1 MAAMS
6 NDSGLSPRH
15 IRRPWAAAAN
25 LGQLSWFFGN
35 LYEATV
41 DVPRLLLDAQEQRR
55 PGFMT
60 PGSPLRYY
68 APVAPLTI
76 AVTTAALIDAWR
88 AGGDRRMVV
97 AATLNMAVAVA
108 LTGYLV
114 RTVNVRMLS
123 SATPPESSERQRMI
137 KTWHRA
143 NGVRLTAVAGALFTL
158 RRAARSVP

>member
-1 MAAMS
+1 MS
-6 NDSGLSPRH
+6 NGSAPPRR

-25 LGQLSWFFGN
+25 VGQLSWFFGN
-35 LYEATV
+35 LYEAAV
-41 DVPRLLLDAQEQRR
+41 DVPRLLLDAQQQRR
-55 PGFMT
+55 PGLLT

-76 AVTTAALIDAWR
+76 TATTAALIGIWR

-97 AATLNMAVAVA
+97 AATVNTAVAVA

-114 RTVNVRMLS
+114 RTVNIRLLS
-123 SATPPESSERQRMI
+123 SATPPDSSERERMVR
-137 KTWHRA
+137 TWHRA
-143 NGVRLTAVAGALFTL
+143 NNVRLTAVAGAMVTL